1 MAKINYQYIN
11 KVEQGQKYAPLTG
24 VWEHKLYTYQML
36 IICLYNK
43 FLDTANSN
51 VTTGGIPSF
60 RDTDR
65 VKERAA
71 EFLYNLYAEFWYRV
85 YNNTAYQKV
94 KNYNESVAKGFWACF
109 KSKMYAYDGEQYLMF
124 TDSDI
129 QVFKEIIFDDTY
141 NRMYKWYQQNSWGI
155 RKLVYN
161 KDGTEPDPTETGGY
175 NQPEPEQDDNNPFL
189 IILIVLVIIL
199 AIK

>member
-1 MAKINYQYIN
+1 MAKINYDHIN

-36 IICLYNK
+36 IICLYRK
-43 FLDTANSN
+43 FLDTALKNCQN
-51 VTTGGIPSF
+51 GVLSF
-60 RDTDR
+60 RNEQWVKDR
-65 VKERAA
+65 SA
-71 EFLYNLYAEFWYRV
+71 EFLYNLYAEFWLRV
-85 YNNTAYQKV
+85 YNNTPYQTV
-94 KNYNESVAKGFWACF
+94 KNYNESVAKGFWSCF
-109 KSKMYAYDGEQYLMF
+109 NSKKYVFDGEQYLMF
-124 TDSDI
+124 TDADI
-129 QVFKEIIFDDTY
+129 QVFKEIIFNDTY

-155 RKLVYN
+155 RALVKH

-175 NQPEPEQDDNNPFL
+175 NQPDPEQDDNNPLL